1 METTNLIYVLKDP
14 RNDLGVY
21 VGKTTIGVERPVRH
35 VHYSHNEHVRKWVEE
50 LRKLQLSPKVEIL
63 EKDILL
69 NDLSNKEL
77 FWISQFSAINEN
89 LFNIALMKNS
99 KSILFFE
106 LNTEILENMDR
117 FINDIPHFFKSVRW
131 SYKLTQSQLCDY
143 LNITRSTLTLIE
155 NGHSLKTSLLQKVIK
170 LAIAFSK
177 NESITINKKQKIRVR

>member
-21 VGKTTIGVERPVRH
+21 VGKTTIGVERPIKH

-50 LRKLQLSPKVEIL
+50 LKKLQLSPKVEIL
-63 EKDILL
+63 EKNILL

-77 FWISQFSAINEN
+77 FWISEFAAINEN
-89 LFNIALMKNS
+89 LFNIALMKDS
-99 KSILFFE
+99 KTILFFE

-170 LAIAFSK
+170 LAITFSK
-177 NESITINKKQKIRVR
+177 NESITINKKQKIKVR

>member
-21 VGKTTIGVERPVRH
+21 VGKTTIGVKRPISH
-35 VHYSHNEHVRKWVEE
+35 IHYSHNEHVRKWVEE

-63 EKDILL
+63 EKNILL

-77 FWISQFSAINEN
+77 FWISQFNAINEN
-89 LFNIALMKNS
+89 LFNITLMKDS
-99 KSILFFE
+99 KTILFFE
-106 LNTEILENMDR
+106 LNTEILENMDC

-170 LAIAFSK
+170 LAITFSK

>member
-21 VGKTTIGVERPVRH
+21 VGKTTIGVERPIKH

-50 LRKLQLSPKVEIL
+50 LRILQLSPKVEIL

-69 NDLSNKEL
+69 DQLSNKEL
-77 FWISQFSAINEN
+77 FWISEFTAINQN
-89 LFNIALMKNS
+89 LFNVALMKEA

-106 LNTEILENMDR
+106 LKTEFLENMDH
-117 FINDIPHFFKSVRW
+117 FLNDLPHFFKSVRW

-143 LNITRSTLTLIE
+143 LNINRSTLSLIE
-155 NGHSLKTSLLQKVIK
+155 NGESLQTTLLQKVIK
-170 LAIAFSK
+170 LAISFSK
-177 NESITINKKQKIRVR
+177 NQSVTINKKQKIRVR

>member
-21 VGKTTIGVERPVRH
+21 VGKTTIGVARPIKH

-50 LRKLQLSPKVEIL
+50 LRMLQLSPKVEIL

-69 NDLSNKEL
+69 EELSNKEL
-77 FWISQFSAINEN
+77 FWISEFTAINEN
-89 LFNIALMKNS
+89 LFNVASMKES
-99 KSILFFE
+99 KTILFFE
-106 LNTEILENMDR
+106 LNTQILENMDC

-155 NGHSLKTSLLQKVIK
+155 NGSPMKTSLLQKTIK

-177 NESITINKKQKIRVR
+177 NESLTIDKKQKIRVR